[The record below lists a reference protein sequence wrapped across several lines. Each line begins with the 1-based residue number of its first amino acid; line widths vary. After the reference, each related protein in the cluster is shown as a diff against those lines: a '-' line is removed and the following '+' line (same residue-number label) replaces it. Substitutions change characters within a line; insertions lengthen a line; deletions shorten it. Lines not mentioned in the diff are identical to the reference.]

1 MEGVEERASAAIVLE
16 IICPKEEDNGEIF
29 KCLTT
34 SLRLFT

>member
-29 KCLTT
+29 KC
-34 SLRLFT
+34 